1 MSSVCANVA
10 RVGELRIAYER
21 RGDGPPLIMLP
32 GYVGDGPGTFR
43 FQLEALSDA
52 FTVVAWDPPGS
63 GLSSD
68 PPQDFRLSDYAD
80 VLAGFVQALG
90 YSKVHTLG
98 LSFGAGLA
106 LEFYRRFPS
115 MSSSLI
121 LVSGYAGWAGSLPSD
136 EVEQRLEQVRGLADE
151 TPARF
156 VEAVLPSMFSGS
168 VPQRVADEFGA
179 TIAAFHPAGLRSM
192 AEAFAEADLTDSL
205 SSITIPS
212 LLIYGDE
219 DVRAP
224 RAVREA
230 MHDAIPGSQLVV
242 LNGVGH
248 VSTLEAPER
257 VNEEVRSFLDRA
269 SL

>member
-1 MSSVCANVA
+1 MCANVA
-10 RVGELRIAYER
+10 RVGDLRIAYER

-43 FQLEALSDA
+43 FQLETLSDA

-68 PPQDFRLSDYAD
+68 PPQDFGLADYAD

-90 YSKVHTLG
+90 YSRVHTLG

-115 MSSSLI
+115 VSASLI
-121 LVSGYAGWAGSLPSD
+121 LLSGYAGWAGSLPPD
-136 EVEQRLEQVRGLADE
+136 EVERRVEQVRRLADE
-151 TPARF
+151 TPPRF
-156 VEAVLPSMFSGS
+156 VEAVLPSMFSGT
-168 VPQRVADEFGA
+168 VPQHVADEFGVS
-179 TIAAFHPAGLRSM
+179 IASFHPAGLRSM
-192 AEAFAEADLTDSL
+192 TEAFAEADLTDSL
-205 SSITIPS
+205 SSITIPT
-212 LLIYGDE
+212 LLIYGDG

-230 MHDAIPGSQLVV
+230 LHDAIPGSQLVV
-242 LNGVGH
+242 LSGVGH

-257 VNEEVRSFLDRA
+257 VNEEVRSFLDRVQEGA
-269 SL
+269 